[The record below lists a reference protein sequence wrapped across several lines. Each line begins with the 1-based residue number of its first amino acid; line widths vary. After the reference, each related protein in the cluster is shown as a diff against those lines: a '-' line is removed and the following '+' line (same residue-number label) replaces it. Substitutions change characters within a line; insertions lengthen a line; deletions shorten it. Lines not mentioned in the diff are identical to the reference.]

1 MIGGEDIRG
10 VNELREKI
18 EAVRAELNTLA
29 KQVGA
34 MEKEVYL
41 KSQELDELLNK
52 YNRALKEGE

>member
-1 MIGGEDIRG
+1 MRG

-34 MEKEVYL
+34 MAKEVLL
-41 KSQELDELLNK
+41 KSQELDELLNE